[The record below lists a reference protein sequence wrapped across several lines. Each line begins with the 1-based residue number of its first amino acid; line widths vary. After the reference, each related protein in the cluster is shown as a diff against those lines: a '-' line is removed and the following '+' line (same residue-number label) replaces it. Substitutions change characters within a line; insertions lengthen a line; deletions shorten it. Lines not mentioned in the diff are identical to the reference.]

1 MSKIS
6 DLNYSQHI
14 TLADNFKQKNEA
26 LDTWYV
32 GMNDFARI
40 AGGQNSRSNILSPRA
55 FLEFLAKI
63 FTLGYVDFSKRSNE
77 AGRNMMAHIESSSYS
92 KDTDGNE
99 KMKFYMNNPEGERA
113 DLSKVKI
120 EITLASAST
129 KGIREGHTVIIFK
142 QSDGS
147 TNRYEGKSFER
158 KDDSSLHLITN
169 KVLACYQREANKEIA
184 RLLNNHQK
192 LNNLQKL
199 NNIQELNNSQKL
211 NNSQELNNPQ
221 ELNDSQELNNSQD
234 LNNSQVSCK
243 GSVDST
249 ITDLLEKSLNNAL
262 LAIRNEHLLL
272 MPHVCSESISY
283 LLGENGI
290 LEEIDKLYELNDH
303 GIDNDKEG
311 NNEINDIMINL
322 SHILIESLDDAKVNL
337 TPVIHSMLMTFL
349 ELPYNNDVKILEWCF
364 NKSMQYFDDSAKIE
378 HACSVINHIN
388 FRRDQSKVA
397 ETLFFNLDKEPY
409 KNSPELQELIW
420 KKLVV
425 YVNDF
430 NLSNRKKTYL
440 IQRIFNNVESLFNK
454 VPVSI
459 LVNDIFMNDFFMKN
473 TEMIN
478 WYFPRLLK
486 SYEDEKI
493 YFDKL
498 GYNFNNKESNKESN
512 EEIMKNQPKDVIEEK
527 LNNELKLRFRMMQTI
542 LKSEVNVSPFIDQ
555 QRLNTLNP
563 PENLRIAI
571 EKFGWKKKTITA

>member
-14 TLADNFKQKNEA
+14 TLADNFKQKSEVLN
-26 LDTWYV
+26 TWRL
-32 GMNDFARI
+32 GMNNFARI
-40 AGGQNSRSNILSPRA
+40 AGGQDSRRNILDPKT
-55 FLEFLAKI
+55 FLEFLVKI

-77 AGRNMMAHIESSSYS
+77 AGRNMMAHIESSSYI
-92 KDTDGNE
+92 KNNDGSE
-99 KMKFYMNNPEGERA
+99 IMKFVMNNPEGERA
-113 DLSKVKI
+113 DLSKVEI
-120 EITLASAST
+120 EITLST
-129 KGIREGHTVIIFK
+129 ITTMGTRQGHTAIIFQ

-158 KDDSSLHLITN
+158 KDESSLHLITN
-169 KVLACYQREANKEIA
+169 KILACYQREANKEIA

-199 NNIQELNNSQKL
+199 NNIQELNNSQD
-211 NNSQELNNPQ
+211 
-221 ELNDSQELNNSQD
+221 LNDSQELNNSQD

-249 ITDLLEKSLNNAL
+249 ITDLLEKALNKSL

-272 MPHVCSESISY
+272 MPHVCDESISY

-322 SHILIESLDDAKVNL
+322 SHILIDSLDDAKVNL
-337 TPVIHSMLMTFL
+337 TPVIHSMLVTFL

-378 HACSVINHIN
+378 HACFVINHIN
-388 FRRDQSKVA
+388 FLCDQSKVA

-430 NLSNRKKTYL
+430 NLSNLEKTYL

-459 LVNDIFMNDFFMKN
+459 LVNDIFLNDFFMKN

-486 SYEDEKI
+486 SYEGEKN
-493 YFDKL
+493 YFDNLKYDL
-498 GYNFNNKESNKESN
+498 NDEESNKE
-512 EEIMKNQPKDVIEEK
+512 ILKNQPDNVIKEK
-527 LNNELKLRFRMMQTI
+527 LNNEFKLRFRMMQLSLNRRLMYRHI
-542 LKSEVNVSPFIDQ
+542 LTNSV
-555 QRLNTLNP
+555 
-563 PENLRIAI
+563 
-571 EKFGWKKKTITA
+571 

>member
-14 TLADNFKQKNEA
+14 TLADNFKQKSEVLN
-26 LDTWYV
+26 TWRV
-32 GMNDFARI
+32 GMNNFARN
-40 AGGQNSRSNILSPRA
+40 AEGQDNTRNILNPKT
-55 FLEFLAKI
+55 FLEFLVKI

-77 AGRNMMAHIESSSYS
+77 AGRNMMAHIESSSYI
-92 KDTDGNE
+92 KNNDGSE
-99 KMKFYMNNPEGERA
+99 IMKFVMNNPEGERA
-113 DLSKVKI
+113 DSPKVII
-120 EITLASAST
+120 EISLST
-129 KGIREGHTVIIFK
+129 ITTMGTRQGHTAIIFP
-142 QSDGS
+142 QPDGS

-158 KDDSSLHLITN
+158 KDESSLHLITN

-199 NNIQELNNSQKL
+199 NNIQELNNSQ
-211 NNSQELNNPQ
+211 

-234 LNNSQVSCK
+234 LKNSQVSCK

-430 NLSNRKKTYL
+430 NLSNREKTYL

-498 GYNFNNKESNKESN
+498 GYNFNNKESN